1 MERIHWSGRQSW
13 EVLFCEIC
21 GQKVRVGS
29 NCRSLGFRSP
39 RISGCMKQEKW
50 IAALRH
56 DALTGIIKL
65 QKVPPKRADS
75 QARSRSFWFLVVEVS
90 LGLKQLAGL
99 SRGKGWMV
107 SGMFCWACYVLENKW
122 RNEPVSVA
130 GGCPCKKEE
139 KVMAVGGVFF
149 SECCALL

>member
-1 MERIHWSGRQSW
+1 MDG
-13 EVLFCEIC
+13 
-21 GQKVRVGS
+21 RVGK
-29 NCRSLGFRSP
+29 CFFVRFRVDAVGVSCLLVVGLP
-39 RISGCMKQEKW
+39 QFLNPGCMKQEKW

-139 KVMAVGGVFF
+139 TA
-149 SECCALL
+149 EER